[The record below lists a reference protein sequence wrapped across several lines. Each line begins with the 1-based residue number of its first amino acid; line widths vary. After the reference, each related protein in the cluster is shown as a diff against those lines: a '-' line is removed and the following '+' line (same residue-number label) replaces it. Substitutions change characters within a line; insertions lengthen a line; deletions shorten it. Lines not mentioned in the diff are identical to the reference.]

1 MDKLRAMEYL
11 VRVVEAGSFA
21 EAARELDVSPPA
33 VTKMIAAL
41 EHELGTALL
50 RRGGRRVTL
59 TPDGMQYYR
68 VCAQTVADL
77 HAAEEDLRSGRSR
90 VSGVLVVG
98 MADRIARNCIM
109 PELGWFL
116 ARYPDLQIDVRRVH
130 ATNEPAA
137 SQVDVL
143 LILAWQH
150 YEDWISRDVA
160 QTRLLTCASPAY
172 WRKHG
177 MPNDPDELRSH
188 TTLVYR
194 SSQGIVLD
202 TAKYQRGNV
211 VKSVALKPR
220 VICDDYD
227 ARLAAAI
234 QGCGVIVASDLTMW
248 SLISQGLLVPA
259 LRDWR
264 MLEAPPIRL
273 LYRRGTETLP
283 RVRAFASFVDEV
295 FARLRASRTAAGY
308 DEPTS
313 EPPPSWF
320 LRINR
325 FPPGTAPTISG
336 R

>member
-50 RRGGRRVTL
+50 RRGGRRLTL
-59 TPDGMQYYR
+59 TPEGMQYYR
-68 VCAQTVADL
+68 VSARTVADL
-77 HAAEEDLRSGRSR
+77 HAAEDDMRSRRRR

-109 PELGWFL
+109 PELGPFL
-116 ARYPDLQIDVRRVH
+116 ARHPDLQVDVRRVH
-130 ATNEPAA
+130 ATNEAVA
-137 SQVDVL
+137 SEVDVL
-143 LILAWQH
+143 LILSWQH
-150 YEDWISRDVA
+150 YEDWMSRDIA

-172 WRKHG
+172 WREHG

-194 SSQGIVLD
+194 SSHGIVLD
-202 TAKYQRGNV
+202 TAKYQRGNM
-211 VKSVALKPR
+211 VKSITLKPR

-248 SLISQGLLVPA
+248 PLISQGVLVPA

-264 MLEAPPIRL
+264 MLEAP
-273 LYRRGTETLP
+273 
-283 RVRAFASFVDEV
+283 
-295 FARLRASRTAAGY
+295 
-308 DEPTS
+308 
-313 EPPPSWF
+313 
-320 LRINR
+320 
-325 FPPGTAPTISG
+325 
-336 R
+336 